1 MIAAALLTHLR
12 SLGVTLRAEGAQ
24 LDLTA
29 PQRGTL
35 TPALLNQ
42 VRSVKPD
49 LLALLDAEAELFEER
64 AAVRE
69 FDGGLSRPVAERLA
83 RRDVERMAVPQYPEP
98 VTLDHL
104 THLLDLEP
112 CTAPAT
118 PIPPSEEQAA
128 MAYIAEINAKAPSSP
143 VETPNPLQAPT
154 PLFGVR
160 SGLGVA
166 GRRQQ

>member
-12 SLGVTLRAEGAQ
+12 TRGVTVRAVGSQ
-24 LDLTA
+24 LELTA
-29 PQRGTL
+29 PRGDRL
-35 TPALLNQ
+35 TADLLDQ
-42 VRSVKPD
+42 VRAVKPD

-69 FDGGLSRPVAERLA
+69 FDGGLSHLVAERLA
-83 RRDVERMAVPQYPEP
+83 RRDVERMRGPETPGP

-112 CTAPAT
+112 CTAPVT
-118 PIPPSEEQAA
+118 PIPPSEEQAV
-128 MAYIAEINAKAPSSP
+128 MAYIAEINVKAPSSP
-143 VETPNPLQAPT
+143 VETPNPVQAT
-154 PLFGVR
+154 PARFGIR
-160 SGLGVA
+160 SGHGGA

>member
-1 MIAAALLTHLR
+1 MTATALLTPLR

-29 PQRGTL
+29 PHRGTL

-69 FDGGLSRPVAERLA
+69 FDGGLTRPVAERLA
-83 RRDVERMAVPQYPEP
+83 RRDVERMAVPQNPEP

-104 THLLDLEP
+104 KHLLDLEP
-112 CTAPAT
+112 STAPVT

-128 MAYIAEINAKAPSSP
+128 MAYIAEINVKAPSSP
-143 VETPNPLQAPT
+143 VETPNPVEAT
-154 PLFGVR
+154 PARFGIR
-160 SGLGVA
+160 SGRGGA

>member
-1 MIAAALLTHLR
+1 MTAAALLTHLR

-29 PQRGTL
+29 PHRGTL

-64 AAVRE
+64 AAFRE
-69 FDGGLSRPVAERLA
+69 FEGGLSRPVAERLA
-83 RRDVERMAVPQYPEP
+83 RRDVERMRGPEPPEP
-98 VTLDHL
+98 VTLDQL
-104 THLLDLEP
+104 TQFLDLEP
-112 CTAPAT
+112 ATAPVT

-143 VETPNPLQAPT
+143 VETPNPVEAT
-154 PLFGVR
+154 PARFGIR
-160 SGLGVA
+160 SGRGGA